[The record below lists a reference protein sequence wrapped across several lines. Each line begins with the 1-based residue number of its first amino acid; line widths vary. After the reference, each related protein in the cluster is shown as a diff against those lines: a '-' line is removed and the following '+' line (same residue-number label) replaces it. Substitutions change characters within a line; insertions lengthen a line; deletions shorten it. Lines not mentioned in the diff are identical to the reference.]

1 MTKLT
6 EKIVKILKLNIK
18 EKGVVTF
25 VVSGGYSQIKIFN
38 ELSLMDL
45 DLSKVNITL
54 VDDRLVD
61 KDHQDSNEKLVLENL
76 LINKATNSNFI
87 SLCNSPNEVRNIN
100 KPFDIM
106 LLGMGE
112 DGHFASLFPALIKTN
127 PDYFNPLSSSEI
139 IYTEAMGNPFH
150 KRLSMN
156 LSMILQSDNLFL
168 LISNKKKF
176 EVYEQAKNNKDIP
189 LYFLINQ
196 NKAKVN
202 ITNS

>member
-6 EKIVKILKLNIK
+6 EKIFNILKLTIK
-18 EKGVVTF
+18 KKGVVTF
-25 VVSGGYSQIKIFN
+25 VVSGGSSPIKIFN
-38 ELSLMDL
+38 ELSLMEL
-45 DLSKVNITL
+45 DWSKVNITL

-76 LINKATNSNFI
+76 MINKATNSNFI
-87 SLCNSPNEVRNIN
+87 SLCSSPNEVRNMN

-112 DGHFASLFPALIKTN
+112 DGHFASLFPTLIKTN
-127 PDYFNPLSSSEI
+127 PDYFNSLSSSEI

-150 KRLSMN
+150 KRVSMN

-189 LYFLINQ
+189 LYFLLNQ